1 MYIPEEI
8 IELAKYNMELY
19 GGFEPSLFVI
29 GTKEKVR
36 MSVPIGRGSAER
48 VQFMTDAGVELAQSG
63 LASQV
68 IGDLKLVVFVS
79 EAWVSP
85 AREKMVM
92 PSQDPDRTE
101 ALIITALDPNTME
114 QMLQMFTF
122 VRDRKQ
128 AVIELKPISMPKEGT
143 VESPLLRAFLSG
155 FRLFSR

>member
-8 IELAKYNMELY
+8 IELAKYNVELY
-19 GGFEPSLFVI
+19 GGFEPSLFVV
-29 GTKEKVR
+29 GTKKKVR
-36 MSVPIGRGSAER
+36 MSVPIGRDSAER
-48 VQFMTDAGVELAQSG
+48 VQLMTDAGVELAQSG

-85 AREKMVM
+85 AREKLVM
-92 PSQDPDRTE
+92 PSQDPDRIE
-101 ALIITALDPNTME
+101 ALVFSALDPSTME
-114 QMLQMFTF
+114 QTLQMFTC

-128 AVIELKPISMPKEGT
+128 VVIELKPVSMPKEGS